1 MGDLGRNLSFK
12 LTPKQLWVTSISL
25 VTVAGTVAGFLWQ
38 MRALTESVSGL
49 QRSVDRIGNDLEI
62 IKSQVSNLELE
73 MKEVKSKLFDVEKD
87 VSEIKAIVN
96 RHSFILSLLIEKDPD
111 LKEKLENHD
120 RNVKVAEGAGRK

>member
-1 MGDLGRNLSFK
+1 MGNLGRNLSCK
-12 LTPKQLWVTSISL
+12 LTPKQLWVTFIAL

-62 IKSQVSNLELE
+62 IKSQVKQLVVDVNDLNNE
-73 MKEVKSKLFDVEKD
+73 MKEAKSGLSNLGKD

-96 RHSFILSLLIEKDPD
+96 RHSFILSLLIE
-111 LKEKLENHD
+111 
-120 RNVKVAEGAGRK
+120 